1 MQQETVRLDNRKD
14 FPAGE
19 QESLLS
25 ESYHSVEWAA
35 LNYSEVSG
43 VPNGKG
49 EDLGQ
54 RGEMEK
60 VQFGW

>member
-19 QESLLS
+19 LESLLS
-25 ESYHSVEWAA
+25 ESYRSVEWAA
-35 LNYSEVSG
+35 SNHSEVSG
-43 VPNGKG
+43 VANSRS
-49 EDLGQ
+49 EDVGQ
-54 RGEMEK
+54 KGEMEK